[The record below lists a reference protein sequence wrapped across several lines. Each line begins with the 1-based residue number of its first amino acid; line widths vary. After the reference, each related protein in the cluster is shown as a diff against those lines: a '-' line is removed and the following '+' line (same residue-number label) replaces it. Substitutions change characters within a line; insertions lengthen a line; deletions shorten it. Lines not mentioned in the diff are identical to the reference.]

1 MGLGGLSSI
10 ACVQEKGRKFHY
22 SRVMGKIQVVCSN
35 NNITCE
41 GSRGRE
47 KMVWNNY
54 REGPFQGNDEKWI
67 TASLKAALTRVNE

>member
-1 MGLGGLSSI
+1 
-10 ACVQEKGRKFHY
+10 
-22 SRVMGKIQVVCSN
+22 MGKIPVVCSN

-54 REGPFQGNDEKWI
+54 REGHFQGNDEKWI
-67 TASLKAALTRVNE
+67 TPSLKAALTRVNE